1 MSDTLTVSLSRE
13 SLVQLAEILRGE
25 NPQTQPIES
34 GNGIDV
40 LYLSIAKSA
49 KRIDVS
55 QDSIRRMIDS
65 GELKAKKFGGSIR
78 IKISDLDRAGKPIKG
93 GAS

>member
-34 GNGIDV
+34 DNGIDV